1 MLKSS
6 CTQTLRCGVLESHV
20 TIQEFYP
27 EDIKTNLGK
36 WGCQYDKGGIV
47 RSGRLHVPLR
57 SVRQMVRM
65 SRARVCRGFIHTSFI

>member
-27 EDIKTNLGK
+27 EDIKTNLEK
-36 WGCQYDKGGIV
+36 WGASTTREELSAVDAFMYHSVQC
-47 RSGRLHVPLR
+47 GRW
-57 SVRQMVRM
+57 
-65 SRARVCRGFIHTSFI
+65 